1 MAGDYY
7 LHRVH
12 VQGVAYGAFGSR
24 MPDGIGDLLVR
35 ARLAVGNL
43 ADLLPYER
51 LEIGAVDLDGD
62 GKFLEFSC
70 EEAVELADSLGV
82 HLCGAAT
89 DLSLAFGARVGACLH
104 AARAHGSAVAVFVGS
119 RVETEAAKLGP
130 FEREYPFAP
139 HVPVVYDGKA

>member
-1 MAGDYY
+1 
-7 LHRVH
+7 
-12 VQGVAYGAFGSR
+12 

-35 ARLAVGNL
+35 ACFAIGNL
-43 ADLLPYER
+43 ADLLPNER
-51 LEIGAVDLDGD
+51 LEIRAVHLDGNAE
-62 GKFLEFSC
+62 FLEFSG
-70 EEAVELADSLGV
+70 EEAVEFPDGLGV
-82 HLCGAAT
+82 YLCGAAT

-119 RVETEAAKLGP
+119 RVEPEAAKLSP